1 LKTKATEVEI
11 ERRLILAKQRLVTAG
26 KTSPSIIAIC
36 HEAKISRAYVYASYP
51 EIVLRLKDPSKDQR
65 ILEMQE
71 RIEQLEAKNLVLK
84 KENAILARVCLE
96 LKLSLSKLISE
107 PQSPRKKRIT

>member
-1 LKTKATEVEI
+1 
-11 ERRLILAKQRLVTAG
+11 
-26 KTSPSIIAIC
+26 
-36 HEAKISRAYVYASYP
+36 
-51 EIVLRLKDPSKDQR
+51 
-65 ILEMQE
+65 MQE